1 MFRIMAEM
9 KGYGSLPVRYV
20 ASQFINLHHTT
31 LIRYMEKGE
40 MPTTPS
46 RVARMQKTKILP
58 TLRRDLATN
67 PTLLIETLRRFADQH
82 PQHQREVAEII
93 EAIMR
98 PPPEETEEETEEE
111 TTEEKTQ
118 A

>member
-1 MFRIMAEM
+1 M

-20 ASQFINLHHTT
+20 ASQFINLSHST

-40 MPTTPS
+40 MPTTPA
-46 RVARMQKTKILP
+46 RVVHMQRTKILP

-82 PQHQREVAEII
+82 PQHQQEVAEII
-93 EAIMR
+93 ETIMR
-98 PPPEETEEETEEE
+98 PPEETEEE
-111 TTEEKTQ
+111 TTEEETPT
-118 A
+118 

>member
-1 MFRIMAEM
+1 MAEM

-98 PPPEETEEETEEE
+98 PPPEETEEETTEEE
-111 TTEEKTQ
+111 TP